1 MDSDKKSLFEE
12 AMKNVKPLR
21 QSNKTQ
27 PTKAR
32 IQPTKR
38 KKSKLPES
46 AQPIYSS
53 LSNPWETSDIQ
64 PETCLSFGKDHVQ
77 RAQFKALKHGEIRP
91 ETRLDLHGF
100 YLEEASNALVQF
112 IHHAREQNMRCI
124 LVIHGKGGRFHEPP
138 ILKNHVNHW
147 LKQLPEVLA
156 FHSALARD
164 GGHGAVYVL
173 LKAQKKG

>member
-12 AMKNVKPLR
+12 AMQNVKPLKK
-21 QSNKTQ
+21 SNKIQASKTR
-27 PTKAR
+27 T
-32 IQPTKR
+32 QPTKR
-38 KKSKLPES
+38 KQPKLSES
-46 AQPIYSS
+46 AKPIYSS

-77 RAQFKALKHGEIRP
+77 RAQFKALKHGETRP
-91 ETRLDLHGF
+91 EARLDLHGF
-100 YLEEASNALVQF
+100 YLEEAGDALVQF
-112 IHHAREQNMRCI
+112 IHHAREQNLRCI

-156 FHSALARD
+156 FHSARACD

-173 LKAQKKG
+173 LKR

>member
-12 AMKNVKPLR
+12 AMKNVTPLKK
-21 QSNKTQ
+21 SNKTHQ
-27 PTKAR
+27 AKPQTKP
-32 IQPTKR
+32 IKR
-38 KKSKLPES
+38 KQTQLSEPQKPVYK
-46 AQPIYSS
+46 A
-53 LSNPWETSDIQ
+53 LSNPWESSSIH
-64 PETCLSFGKDHVQ
+64 PETCLSFGKGRVQ
-77 RAQFKALKHGEIRP
+77 HTQFKALKHGEIRP
-91 ETRLDLHGF
+91 EARLDLHGF
-100 YLEEASNALVQF
+100 YLEEASDALVQF
-112 IHHAREQNMRCI
+112 IHHVREQNMRCI

-173 LKAQKKG
+173 LKRQN